1 MNTKKEYN
9 KPALNVIK
17 VKLQNMIAGTQG
29 EPDKETSSARSLRNS
44 WDEKP
49 TWDNE

>member
-17 VKLQNMIAGTQG
+17 VKLQSMIAGTQG
-29 EPDKETSSARSLRNS
+29 EPGQGTNYARSLRNT

-49 TWDNE
+49 TWENE

>member
-1 MNTKKEYN
+1 MKTKKEYN
-9 KPALNVIK
+9 KPDLKVIK
-17 VKLQNMIAGTQG
+17 VQLQSMIAGTQ
-29 EPDKETSSARSLRNS
+29 DKDSSSARSLRNT

>member
-1 MNTKKEYN
+1 MKTKKEYN
-9 KPALNVIK
+9 KPDLKVIK
-17 VKLQNMIAGTQG
+17 VKLQNLTAGSGTDQG
-29 EPDKETSSARSLRNS
+29 SSTSRSLRNS

>member
-9 KPALNVIK
+9 KPDLKVIK
-17 VKLQNMIAGTQG
+17 VKLQSMIAGTPGQG
-29 EPDKETSSARSLRNS
+29 TNGARSLRNS

>member
-9 KPALNVIK
+9 KPDLKVIK
-17 VKLQNMIAGTQG
+17 VQLQSMIAGTQD
-29 EPDKETSSARSLRNS
+29 PKDSTSRSLRNT

>member
-9 KPALNVIK
+9 KPDLNVIK
-17 VKLQNMIAGTQG
+17 VQLQSLTAGS
-29 EPDKETSSARSLRNS
+29 PDPGTNEARSLRNS

>member
-1 MNTKKEYN
+1 MEKTNYQ
-9 KPALNVIK
+9 KPKTEVYQIK
-17 VKLQNMIAGTQG
+17 TVYPLGNGGT
-29 EPDKETSSARSLRNS
+29 TVNSARSLRNT

>member
-17 VKLQNMIAGTQG
+17 VKLQNLMNLS
-29 EPDKETSSARSLRNS
+29 ETGGGSHARSLRNT

>member
-17 VKLQNMIAGTQG
+17 VKLQSLTAGSPGQG
-29 EPDKETSSARSLRNS
+29 PGSNYARSLRNS

>member
-9 KPALNVIK
+9 KPSLNVIK
-17 VKLQNMIAGTQG
+17 VQLQSMIALSQG
-29 EPDKETSSARSLRNS
+29 GPSSSRSLRNT

>member
-17 VKLQNMIAGTQG
+17 VKLQSMIAGNTGPNQG
-29 EPDKETSSARSLRNS
+29 TSGARSLRNT

>member
-9 KPALNVIK
+9 KPDLNVIK
-17 VKLQNMIAGTQG
+17 VKLQNLTAGTPNQG
-29 EPDKETSSARSLRNS
+29 TTYSRSLRNT

>member
-17 VKLQNMIAGTQG
+17 VKLQNLTEGSPNQG
-29 EPDKETSSARSLRNS
+29 SNASRSLRNS

>member
-9 KPALNVIK
+9 KPDLKVIK
-17 VKLQNMIAGTQG
+17 VKLQNLTAGTQNQG
-29 EPDKETSSARSLRNS
+29 GSHARSLRNT

>member
-1 MNTKKEYN
+1 MKTKKEYN
-9 KPALNVIK
+9 KPDLKVVK
-17 VKLQNMIAGTQG
+17 VKMQSMMENSIEQG
-29 EPDKETSSARSLRNS
+29 TSSSRSLRNT

>member
-17 VKLQNMIAGTQG
+17 VKLQSMIAGTQG
-29 EPDKETSSARSLRNS
+29 EPDPHSNYARSLRNS

>member
-1 MNTKKEYN
+1 MNTRIEYN
-9 KPALNVIK
+9 KPTLNVIK
-17 VKLQNMIAGTQG
+17 VKLQNLMGLSDEG
-29 EPDKETSSARSLRNS
+29 GSNHARSLRNS

>member
-1 MNTKKEYN
+1 MKTKKEYN
-9 KPALNVIK
+9 KPDLKVFK
-17 VKLQNMIAGTQG
+17 VKLQNLTAGS
-29 EPDKETSSARSLRNS
+29 PDPEDSTSRSLRNA

>member
-9 KPALNVIK
+9 KPDLNVIK
-17 VKLQNMIAGTQG
+17 VQLQSMMAGTQG
-29 EPDKETSSARSLRNS
+29 PGPSGARSLRNT

>member
-9 KPALNVIK
+9 KPDLKVIK
-17 VKLQNMIAGTQG
+17 VKLQNLTAGTQG
-29 EPDKETSSARSLRNS
+29 EPGQGPSGARSLRNS

>member
-9 KPALNVIK
+9 KPDLKVIK
-17 VKLQNMIAGTQG
+17 VQLQNLMNISNGG
-29 EPDKETSSARSLRNS
+29 SSSSRSLRNS

>member
-17 VKLQNMIAGTQG
+17 VKLQSMIAGTPG
-29 EPDKETSSARSLRNS
+29 KDSSGARSLRNS

>member
-17 VKLQNMIAGTQG
+17 VKLQSLTAGSPGQG
-29 EPDKETSSARSLRNS
+29 GSNARSLRNS

>member
-17 VKLQNMIAGTQG
+17 VKLQSMIAGSPKDPG
-29 EPDKETSSARSLRNS
+29 PSSSRSLRNS

>member
-9 KPALNVIK
+9 KPDLKVIK
-17 VKLQNMIAGTQG
+17 VQLQNLMGLS
-29 EPDKETSSARSLRNS
+29 KEGGGSQSRSLRNS

>member
-17 VKLQNMIAGTQG
+17 VKLQSMIAGSPEG
-29 EPDKETSSARSLRNS
+29 PSYSRSLRNS